1 MAVRTAPRRIVPGL
15 WCCLALAAVAGC
27 RNLDNAQVDVL
38 ERELRQQED
47 YIYELEDY
55 LVSYSEKLRQ
65 ARMAQCE
72 TVSTTT
78 KSGSSTTK
86 VPLREPTIDVDP
98 AGRVPLP
105 LNGRNKPVPAATSDA
120 PPASESPAAEAPAE
134 APAEAAE
141 PEAVSPEA
149 MEAPA
154 LEIGPGV
161 GAAAPLL
168 IPDPI
173 DYQTDAEAQL
183 AADAP
188 TDSAPESTSEPA
200 LVAPQVIGP
209 RLAAERLKIRRV
221 FAEPAEDGK
230 SPGSLLVVV
239 EALNATDE
247 PVDAIGAASLMIMV
261 QDTPGSLKRIER
273 WDFTAEETAA
283 AWQSSN
289 LGDGL
294 HLELPLAKGELPE
307 GELELWARV
316 VNEDGGKLLTPP
328 DQAYRFEANQL
339 ASMADAADESMLA
352 STDDAPAAPES
363 AEPLPDRAAPPVETV
378 AEATP
383 AAQWRS
389 STVNTASTVATAT
402 KSATGGKSSGWTS
415 RPIDA
420 KEHRIATAP
429 ATGTGRP
436 AWKRSATAQTA
447 KESSADWTPF
457 R

>member
-1 MAVRTAPRRIVPGL
+1 L
-15 WCCLALAAVAGC
+15 
-27 RNLDNAQVDVL
+27 
-38 ERELRQQED
+38 
-47 YIYELEDY
+47 
-55 LVSYSEKLRQ
+55 
-65 ARMAQCE
+65 
-72 TVSTTT
+72 
-78 KSGSSTTK
+78 K
-86 VPLREPTIDVDP
+86 V
-98 AGRVPLP
+98 
-105 LNGRNKPVPAATSDA
+105 
-120 PPASESPAAEAPAE
+120 
-134 APAEAAE
+134 
-141 PEAVSPEA
+141 
-149 MEAPA
+149 
-154 LEIGPGV
+154 
-161 GAAAPLL
+161 
-168 IPDPI
+168 
-173 DYQTDAEAQL
+173 
-183 AADAP
+183 
-188 TDSAPESTSEPA
+188 
-200 LVAPQVIGP
+200 
-209 RLAAERLKIRRV
+209 RRV

-261 QDTPGSLKRIER
+261 QDAPGSLKRIER

-316 VNEDGGKLLTPP
+316 VNEDGAKLLTPP
-328 DQAYRFEANQL
+328 DQAYRFEASQL
-339 ASMADAADESMLA
+339 ASMADAEETVLA
-352 STDDAPAAPES
+352 SNDEASAESAS
-363 AEPLPDRAAPPVETV
+363 AEPLPEPMAAPAEETV
-378 AEATP
+378 AEAAP

-389 STVNTASTVATAT
+389 STVNVASTVATAT

-420 KEHRIATAP
+420 KEHRVAAAP
-429 ATGTGRP
+429 TTSAGRP